1 MISDSL
7 PQNTIIPVWL
17 RIRMLEM
24 CIERIHTRQ
33 NCRLFMTDYG
43 RVATVAKCWGLL
55 VVKVQRDITLQAETL
70 ASKACVFSDVKL

>member
-43 RVATVAKCWGLL
+43 WELKILA
-55 VVKVQRDITLQAETL
+55 VKFWDHWWLKSRGI
-70 ASKACVFSDVKL
+70 